1 LFHLLSLGLTLV
13 YNGRREKK
21 KRALVE
27 VSVGYEAMIKEKEQ
41 NSKDMSRRFEW
52 KRGAR
57 GRKQEAG

>member
-27 VSVGYEAMIKEKEQ
+27 VSVGYEAMIKEK
-41 NSKDMSRRFEW
+41 
-52 KRGAR
+52 
-57 GRKQEAG
+57 